1 MLDADHAVDH
11 RIPIIGA
18 ELLLIC
24 KLRGCVLTARQ
35 APTLKEESDRR
46 IVVDREACLLVAR
59 FQIAVIDDLRLH
71 CPFNERRLRAA
82 SKPRVVG
89 IERNIKLVRRPD
101 RAQRDGRARI
111 GIGERRGI
119 ADGGKYVVFTR
130 LMPCG
135 ERPARFLRNA
145 VQPAELE
152 RLAAAREHRNDERA
166 VTHGITLC
174 TESALSRNF
183 NKLIDHGFRK
193 LRRAVR
199 ILHAVFQHIV
209 GSALPMAVGITE
221 IKDIFD
227 RFLHDERVCAVSSI
241 VGVAQP
247 ERVRG
252 GVHSIQLE
260 CLLGV
265 LRRTHIS
272 VLNIDDEIARIEY
285 GMIGNADGRRRGKIC
300 VNIDDRAQRGK
311 ADRVRNFHRAV
322 ERDRAACLGIN
333 PVLVVRY
340 VAKAYRVG
348 CGISGNC
355 AAADDHLGAVAH
367 IDRAPCALRAFNA
380 TAVHGCFC
388 TRAEQHNRARIRG
401 SAVAF
406 QRNAIVLHE
415 RAAVCY
421 RDERNIANV
430 FVARN
435 IKLALLHIAS
445 AAAQRERRPVSD
457 VEERGIVGCRRI
469 EVVYDAERNAARL
482 LLGSLALNIRHDRD
496 IFVDDDWF
504 R

>member
-1 MLDADHAVDH
+1 M
-11 RIPIIGA
+11 
-18 ELLLIC
+18 
-24 KLRGCVLTARQ
+24 
-35 APTLKEESDRR
+35 
-46 IVVDREACLLVAR
+46 VAR

-89 IERNIKLVRRPD
+89 IERDIKLVRRPD
-101 RAQRDGRARI
+101 RAQLDGRARI
-111 GIGERRGI
+111 GIGERSGI
-119 ADGGKYVVFTR
+119 ADGGEHVVCVR

-174 TESALSRNF
+174 PESALSRNF

-209 GSALPMAVGITE
+209 GSAVPIAVGITE

-227 RFLHDERVCAVSSI
+227 RFLHDERVFAVSSI
-241 VGVAQP
+241 AGTAQT

-265 LRRTHIS
+265 LRRARIS
-272 VLNIDDEIARIEY
+272 LNIDNEIARIEY
-285 GMIGNADGRRRGKIC
+285 GIICNADGRIGCKIC
-300 VNIDDRAQRGK
+300 VDIDDRAQRGK
-311 ADRVRNFHRAV
+311 ADRVRNCHRAV

-348 CGISGNC
+348 CGISGNR

-367 IDRAPCALRAFNA
+367 VDRAPRALRAFNA